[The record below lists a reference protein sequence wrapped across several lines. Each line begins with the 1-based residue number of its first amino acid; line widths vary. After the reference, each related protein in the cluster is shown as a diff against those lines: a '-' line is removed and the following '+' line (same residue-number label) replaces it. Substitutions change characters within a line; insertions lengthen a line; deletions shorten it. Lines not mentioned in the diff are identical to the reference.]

1 MPSKSAEGATPP
13 TLRRAVTP
21 WGSYS
26 WGYAD
31 VGADIYAALGLVVG
45 AAAGAAN
52 VAFAFAGLVYVL
64 VGLAYTELAS
74 TFPVA
79 GGGQFFVLRGLGDI
93 WGFIAGWAVLLDFTI
108 DIALFAWTMIGYLSN
123 LVPVLSSANA
133 VPHFIFVLI
142 VVIGLTLLNVFG
154 VRESSRLN
162 EVVGAIDIANELAIL
177 CLAALFTFHPQV
189 LIHTMQAH
197 WPSTFQLL
205 NGVSLAIISFVG
217 IESISQA
224 AQETDRPASI
234 IPRTSVAL
242 ILTILIFALSYS
254 NLVLGMQPWHP
265 DAVVDAAGHHLQV
278 FQWLGLAPNQ
288 DHAIAL
294 LASQIPYYGAV
305 AAVYVPLVGAVLML
319 ISSNSGVYGASRI
332 AYSMATYHLL
342 PSAFS
347 RVAAR
352 FRTPMVSILV
362 FSGVAVIELVFAAI
376 QGDQGLA
383 FLGDL
388 YAFGAAT
395 SYSLVFIALIA
406 LRYTDPFSP
415 RTYRMPLSITL
426 TTRGRRWSFPVL
438 AVFGFLGTF
447 SILVFA
453 FMTHPIGRIAGPS
466 WVLAGLIFYVI
477 YRRVHGHPALH
488 SRRHDWVKDQVV
500 VLREAGELELMD
512 QYVTEV
518 QDAGLLGNDISV
530 TTLEREK

>member
-1 MPSKSAEGATPP
+1 MLSKKAEGAPPP

-74 TFPVA
+74 AFPVA

-93 WGFIAGWAVLLDFTI
+93 WGFVAGWAVLLDFTI

-123 LVPVLSSANA
+123 LVPFLASSNTI
-133 VPHFIFVLI
+133 PHFIFVLL
-142 VVIGLTLLNVFG
+142 VVAGLTALNVVG

-177 CLAALFTFHPQV
+177 CLAALFTFDPNL
-189 LIHTMQAH
+189 LIHTMETH
-197 WPSTFQLL
+197 WPTTFELL

-224 AQETDRPASI
+224 AQETERPASI
-234 IPRTSVAL
+234 IPRTSISL

-254 NLVLGMQPWHP
+254 NIVLGMHPWHP
-265 DAVVDAAGHHLQV
+265 QMMLDAHGHQLQM
-278 FQWLGLAPNQ
+278 FQWLGLPANQ
-288 DHAIAL
+288 DHAVAL
-294 LASQIPYYGAV
+294 LASQIPYYGVV
-305 AAVYVPLVGAVLML
+305 AALYVPLVGAVLML

-342 PSAFS
+342 PSTFAA
-347 RVAAR
+347 VAKR
-352 FRTPMVSILV
+352 FRTPAISILV
-362 FSGVAVIELVFAAI
+362 FSGVAVVELIFAAV

-406 LRYTDPFSP
+406 LRYKDPHSP
-415 RTYRMPLSITL
+415 RTYHMPLGIPIT
-426 TTRGRRWSFPVL
+426 TNGRRWSFPLL
-438 AVFGFLGTF
+438 AVLGFMGTF

-466 WVLAGLIFYVI
+466 WVLAGLIFYVL
-477 YRRVHGHPALH
+477 YRRLHGQPVLR
-488 SRRHDWVKDQVV
+488 SRRHDWVRDQVV

-512 QYVTEV
+512 KYVTDV
-518 QDAGLLGNDISV
+518 QAAGLLDKNVSV
-530 TTLEREK
+530 TTMEREK